1 MAGRALTTYI
11 GSFLASSCPGKARNS
26 ITIGMQMQLG
36 VDVTM
41 KSAAVFDKRNG
52 QRQTKREDD
61 DELA

>member
-1 MAGRALTTYI
+1 MH
-11 GSFLASSCPGKARNS
+11 
-26 ITIGMQMQLG
+26 MQLG

-41 KSAAVFDKRNG
+41 TRESAAVFDKRNG